1 MDKVLYSSV
10 YNRKKHL
17 SANGS
22 ALIQVE
28 AYERGK
34 KKYFST
40 NIRISPDQW
49 DIKHRKIKNHSNQ
62 IYLNKQIKDF
72 INRLEDAELQRKQSG
87 KPFTLDYLVEFVKGN
102 CSPYFIEFCKKE
114 LDNSQLR
121 KSTKELHT
129 LTIKYMEEF
138 KKDIVFEDITFEYL
152 TDFER
157 FMFEKGMHQNTITKN
172 FAIIRKYVNIAIDKE
187 FFDLNKY
194 PFRKFKLKKIKT
206 NRAYL
211 SPEELESI
219 ENYKITKENKY
230 LKLTLDKF
238 LFSCYTGLRFSDVQ
252 ELSPKSLIIEDGKE
266 WLVLDMLKTGE
277 EIRIPLYL
285 DLFKKAFD
293 IFCNYAGKELTVFP
307 YQKNHTI
314 NTHLTEIANEA
325 KINKK
330 VTFHTARHTQAT
342 YLLYKGV
349 SITTVQKLLGHKKI
363 ETTQIY
369 GKVMNQTV
377 INELKNISFNRE

>member
-1 MDKVLYSSV
+1 MDKVLYNSV
-10 YNRKKHL
+10 YNRKKCLL
-17 SANGS
+17 SSGN

-34 KKYFST
+34 KRYFST
-40 NIRISPDQW
+40 NIYVTPVQW
-49 DIKHRKIKNHSNQ
+49 DTKHRKIKNHQNQ
-62 IYLNKQIKDF
+62 IYLNKQITDF
-72 INRLEDAELQRKQSG
+72 INSLENAELIRKQSG
-87 KPFTLDYLVEFVKGN
+87 KPFSLDYLVEFVKGN
-102 CSPYFIEFCKKE
+102 CSPYFIEFCRKE
-114 LDNSQLR
+114 VDNSQLR
-121 KSTKELHT
+121 KSTKELHK

-138 KKDIVFEDITFEYL
+138 KKCIVFDDISFEYL
-152 TDFER
+152 TGFER
-157 FMFEKGMHQNTITKN
+157 FLVEKGMHQNTITN
-172 FAIIRKYVNIAIDKE
+172 HFARIRRYVNLAIDKE

-194 PFRKFKLKKIKT
+194 PFRKFKIKKIKT

-211 SPEELESI
+211 APEELEKI
-219 ENYKITKENKY
+219 ENYKITKENNY
-230 LKLTLDKF
+230 LQLTLDKF

-266 WLVLDMLKTGE
+266 WLVLTMHKTDE

-293 IFCNYAGKELTVFP
+293 IFCNYAGKEPTVFP
-307 YQKNHTI
+307 YQQNRTI
-314 NTHLTEIANEA
+314 NTHLTEISNKAE
-325 KINKK
+325 INKK

-369 GKVMNQTV
+369 GKVMDMTV
-377 INELKNISFNRE
+377 INELKNISFSR